1 MLSQERVI
9 MTGTAGRGLAALA
22 LAAFA
27 LVTAV
32 GCSSSDPRPQS
43 ATPASPRAFST
54 DPAKGGPCRATMN
67 HITDAGKR
75 ITADAKDKTKA
86 TADLQAAGDQFTADA
101 DTIKNPEA
109 KKAAQQLGTVYHGL
123 ADNAKHNRNPD
134 STKLQTQ
141 VQSAVA
147 ALSSCAAA
155 E

>member
-1 MLSQERVI
+1 
-9 MTGTAGRGLAALA
+9 MTGTAGRGLAALT
-22 LAAFA
+22 LAACA

-32 GCSSSDPRPQS
+32 GCASSDSPS
-43 ATPASPRAFST
+43 ASAAATSPRAFST
-54 DPAKGGPCRATMN
+54 DPTKGGPCRATMN

-75 ITADAKDKTKA
+75 ITSDAKDKAKA
-86 TADLQAAGDQFTADA
+86 TTDLQAAGDRFTSDA

-109 KKAAQQLGTVYHGL
+109 KKAAQQLGSIYHSL

-134 STKLQTQ
+134 SAKLQTQ
-141 VQSAVA
+141 VQGAIA

>member
-1 MLSQERVI
+1 
-9 MTGTAGRGLAALA
+9 MTGTVGRGLTALA
-22 LAAFA
+22 LAAFSLLA
-27 LVTAV
+27 AV
-32 GCSSSDPRPQS
+32 GCSSSDAKPQS
-43 ATPASPRAFST
+43 AVEASPRAFGT

-75 ITADAKDKTKA
+75 ITADAKDRTKA
-86 TADLQAAGDQFTADA
+86 TTDLQIAADRFTADA
-101 DTIKNPEA
+101 DTIENPEA

-141 VQSAVA
+141 VQEAVA